1 MTLDVDLYKRIV
13 KLEYLHP
20 EFKNKWVFS
29 PEGFHTVI
37 CALRCL
43 GRTIEGSGLDD
54 AWQEADLYSSVTV
67 SQILNGNHYNRAIEA
82 HRVTL
87 QALFDLW
94 LEKFLEDH
102 HTVRDS
108 LVASVKQLTE
118 ACKLKTDVGEA
129 HRAFLVD
136 MESLN
141 LEEQLRQFDASHKSD
156 PMFQWARMYMRQ
168 VMTLLPFQRATR
180 EGNWHLNLA
189 LLEHLCKYFFAYATL
204 DYAQNITEFIARM
217 DAITTSD
224 PELWQSFNNGEFAVN
239 TSNRIPFTRIGVDQA
254 MEHLNKSTKGQGGI
268 SGITSY
274 PATLLKFCL
283 TAPELARLA
292 EVSERLVATTSTTA
306 PAQHHQLSQSRSDRQ
321 QRSVAQLKS
330 VLAPCNL
337 FQTEAGSDSSDR
349 KGRMFKLMS
358 KEIIPDEVQQSILA
372 TEETGMDAYETF
384 VEERIIGSRN
394 LWYKMTKVKQKT

>member
-1 MTLDVDLYKRIV
+1 MISYTIKSTGLCK
-13 KLEYLHP
+13 K
-20 EFKNKWVFS
+20 
-29 PEGFHTVI
+29 

-43 GRTIEGSGLDD
+43 GRTIEGSGLDG

-67 SQILNGNHYNRAIEA
+67 SQILNGNHYSRAIEA

-108 LVASVKQLTE
+108 LVASVRQLTE

-129 HRAFLVD
+129 HRAFLMD

-141 LEEQLRQFDASHKSD
+141 LEEQLRQFDASHNRD
-156 PMFQWARMYMRQ
+156 PMFQWTRMYMRQ
-168 VMTLLPFQRATR
+168 VMTQVMTLLQFQTATR
-180 EGNWHLNLA
+180 EGNWHLYLTS
-189 LLEHLCKYFFAYATL
+189 LEHLCKYLFAYARL
-204 DYAQNITEFIARM
+204 DYAQNIPDFIARM
-217 DAITTSD
+217 DAIKTSD

-283 TAPELARLA
+283 TAPELTRLV
-292 EVSERLVATTSTTA
+292 EESERLVATTSTTA
-306 PAQHHQLSQSRSDRQ
+306 PAQHHQLSQSRIDRQ
-321 QRSVAQLKS
+321 KRSGAQLKS

-337 FQTEAGSDSSDR
+337 FQTEAGSESSDR

-384 VEERIIGSRN
+384 VEERIIGSRS
-394 LWYKMTKVKQKT
+394 LWDKMTKVKQKTWMSAVKDI

>member
-20 EFKNKWVFS
+20 EFKNKLVFS
-29 PEGFHTVI
+29 PGGFHTLI

-67 SQILNGNHYNRAIEA
+67 SHILNGNHYNRAIEA

-118 ACKLKTDVGEA
+118 ACKLKIDVGEA

-141 LEEQLRQFDASHKSD
+141 LEEQLRQFDAS
-156 PMFQWARMYMRQ
+156 
-168 VMTLLPFQRATR
+168 
-180 EGNWHLNLA
+180 
-189 LLEHLCKYFFAYATL
+189 
-204 DYAQNITEFIARM
+204 
-217 DAITTSD
+217 
-224 PELWQSFNNGEFAVN
+224 QSFNNGEFAVN
-239 TSNRIPFTRIGVDQA
+239 ISNRIPFTRIGVDQA

-274 PATLLKFCL
+274 PATFLKFCL

-292 EVSERLVATTSTTA
+292 EESERLVATTSTTA
-306 PAQHHQLSQSRSDRQ
+306 PAQHHQLSQSRIDRQ
-321 QRSVAQLKS
+321 ERSVAQLKS
-330 VLAPCNL
+330 VLAPCNF
-337 FQTEAGSDSSDR
+337 FQTEAGSESSDR

-358 KEIIPDEVQQSILA
+358 KEISSLMKFSKA
-372 TEETGMDAYETF
+372 
-384 VEERIIGSRN
+384 S
-394 LWYKMTKVKQKT
+394 